1 VDLEEIKKSL
11 MEYRKKI
18 RGSNNVIE
26 LESLKDKLNKLI
38 EEVNPIDQSLA
49 EEIEDLLIELIVQI
63 NILKKEQSCGL
74 HWINPL
80 SL

>member
-1 VDLEEIKKSL
+1 MDLEEIKKSL

-74 HWINPL
+74 H
-80 SL
+80 